1 MNPSSRKHLSHS
13 YNVSALLTVRRMDR
27 KLRERSKSKCVTL
40 AELEVGHRARILQ
53 LKVEG
58 LTRRRLLDLGLLPGT
73 ETRAL
78 MRSPLGDPIAYEIRG
93 STLALRSGDASKIV
107 VELLS

>member
-1 MNPSSRKHLSHS
+1 
-13 YNVSALLTVRRMDR
+13 
-27 KLRERSKSKCVTL
+27 LRERSKSKYVTL
-40 AELEVGHRARILQ
+40 AEVEVGHRARILQ

-73 ETRAL
+73 EARAL
-78 MRSPLGDPIAYEIRG
+78 MRSPLGDPIAYEVRG
-93 STLALRSGDASKIV
+93 STLALRSEDASKIV